1 MRAVRLLP
9 YRVLSGVVGLLFIAG
24 GLMLFASF
32 FLYQETD
39 SVPGIPTGPV
49 GHYFIAFSGCA
60 MVGWGGGLIGA
71 ARNPATGRT
80 GGTATALALVRMGL
94 YRMVAWIVGDYYEW
108 LGELA
113 RAEAVLFFAM
123 ALAFVWLRPAS
134 ARAPEASR

>member
-1 MRAVRLLP
+1 MRLLA
-9 YRVLSGVVGLLFIAG
+9 YRVLSGIVGALFIAA

-32 FLYQETD
+32 VGYQEPG

-49 GHYFIAFSGCA
+49 GHYFVAFSGCA
-60 MVGWGGGLIGA
+60 MVGWGGGLMGA
-71 ARNPATGRT
+71 ARNPSSGRT
-80 GGTATALALVRMGL
+80 VGTATAFALVMMGV
-94 YRMVAWIVGDYYEW
+94 YRMLAWYVGDYYAW

-134 ARAPEASR
+134 PRAAQVA